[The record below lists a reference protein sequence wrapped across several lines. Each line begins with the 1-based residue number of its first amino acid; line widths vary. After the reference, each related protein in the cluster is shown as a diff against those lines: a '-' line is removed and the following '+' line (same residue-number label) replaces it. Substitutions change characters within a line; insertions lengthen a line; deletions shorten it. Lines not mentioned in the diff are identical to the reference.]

1 MDDIRRDL
9 HAYLRQQK
17 ELGMPDYVLSAPL
30 NLTSVAGPQHKSASP
45 IAYVKEIFSPDIVPP
60 APVARQKKGPSA
72 AVALL
77 PATHLHGTAPLA
89 VKRSAASDPQG
100 ADPVRDAL
108 VKLYNEN
115 KNCLACGLGKLR
127 HNFVFGSGNAHASL
141 MLIGEAPGADED
153 EQGLPFVG
161 KAGELLTKMLAAI
174 NIDRKKHVFI
184 ANVLK
189 CRPPEN
195 RNPEQAEILACKHI
209 LLSQIDIINPKVI
222 LLLGRIAAHTLLD
235 TNASI
240 AALRT
245 QTHTVAGIPA
255 FVTYHPAALLR
266 NEDNKKP
273 AWEDMQKLQR
283 VLIGAP
289 EVEPKDV
296 PKNHDQNDTTKGP
309 GDHADTAI

>member
-1 MDDIRRDL
+1 
-9 HAYLRQQK
+9 
-17 ELGMPDYVLSAPL
+17 
-30 NLTSVAGPQHKSASP
+30 
-45 IAYVKEIFSPDIVPP
+45 VKETFSPDIVPGAP
-60 APVARQKKGPSA
+60 AARQKKGP
-72 AVALL
+72 AVLF
-77 PATHLHGTAPLA
+77 PATHLHGTAPFTA
-89 VKRSAASDPQG
+89 KRSAAADAQG

-115 KNCLACGLGKLR
+115 KSCMACGLGKLR
-127 HNFVFGSGNAHASL
+127 RNFVFGSGNAHASL

-174 NIDRKKHVFI
+174 NLDRKKHVFI

-195 RNPEQAEILACKHI
+195 RNPEQTEVLACKHI
-209 LLSQIDIINPKVI
+209 LLSQIDIIRPKVI

-235 TNASI
+235 TKASI

-245 QTHTVAGIPA
+245 QTHRVAGVPA

-266 NEDNKKP
+266 NEDNKRP

-283 VLIGAP
+283 VLADIS
-289 EVEPKDV
+289 KDEQA
-296 PKNHDQNDTTKGP
+296 NTTKGS
-309 GDHADTAI
+309 GNHADPAN

>member
-1 MDDIRRDL
+1 MDDIRHGL

-30 NLTSVAGPQHKSASP
+30 NA
-45 IAYVKEIFSPDIVPP
+45 
-60 APVARQKKGPSA
+60 A
-72 AVALL
+72 AVAPPHSKNSSPIVPVKKSFSPGSISRT
-77 PATHLHGTAPLA
+77 PAVGQKKSPVLFPAVRLHA
-89 VKRSAASDPQG
+89 PQG

-115 KNCLACGLGKLR
+115 KNCLACGLGTLR
-127 HNFVFGSGNAHASL
+127 RNFVFGSGNAHASL

-161 KAGELLTKMLAAI
+161 KAGELLTKMLTAI
-174 NIDRKKHVFI
+174 KLDRKKHVFI

-195 RNPEQAEILACKHI
+195 RNPEQSEILACKHI
-209 LLSQIDIINPKVI
+209 LLSQIDIIKPKVI

-235 TNASI
+235 TKASI
-240 AALRT
+240 ASLRM
-245 QTHTVAGIPA
+245 QAHQVAGVPA
-255 FVTYHPAALLR
+255 FVTYHPASLLR
-266 NEDNKKP
+266 NEDYKKP

-283 VLIGAP
+283 VLADAP
-289 EVEPKDV
+289 NVAE
-296 PKNHDQNDTTKGP
+296 
-309 GDHADTAI
+309 DHADPTN